1 MPAAAGSSARWA
13 WPLAQPRTVDP
24 AGEDEPVDLEGHVV
38 AGERNRGWRDVEVQV
53 CLGGVAGAAEESD
66 DVAAVDFG
74 TDLDR
79 RRAEDYVRIEGKV
92 AVADVDDHVVS
103 AELPLDRVFPC
114 AKNVV
119 GGGDGKDCMASL
131 LRRPRSRGLGKRAW
145 LLTWS
150 IRLILWTLGFTRI
163 IRTEIVNDDVVPDK
177 GAVILA
183 ANHTSMIDVFFIL
196 AALRREAIAMAMAEL
211 WKSPLTR
218 WLVEVLGQIPVVRGD
233 SDSGKE
239 AMESAA
245 HALEDGALVGIFPEG
260 QCVKPG
266 EVARYRPG
274 VAVLAK
280 DTGVPIIPVRLV
292 NANEVLPLGKK
303 FPRFGSTVYV
313 IFGEPIDPD
322 EFATVPELLDEVR
335 RRITCLEVPQ

>member
-1 MPAAAGSSARWA
+1 
-13 WPLAQPRTVDP
+13 
-24 AGEDEPVDLEGHVV
+24 
-38 AGERNRGWRDVEVQV
+38 
-53 CLGGVAGAAEESD
+53 
-66 DVAAVDFG
+66 
-74 TDLDR
+74 
-79 RRAEDYVRIEGKV
+79 
-92 AVADVDDHVVS
+92 
-103 AELPLDRVFPC
+103 
-114 AKNVV
+114 
-119 GGGDGKDCMASL
+119 MASL

-233 SDSGKE
+233 SESGKE

-260 QCVKPG
+260 KCVKPG
-266 EVARYRPG
+266 DVARYRPG

-292 NANEVLPLGKK
+292 NANEVLPIGKK
-303 FPRFGSTVYV
+303 FPRSGSTVYV
-313 IFGEPIDPD
+313 IFGEPIQPD
-322 EFATVPELLDEVR
+322 DFATVPELLDEVQ
-335 RRITCLEVPQ
+335 RRITSLEVPSSRK

>member
-1 MPAAAGSSARWA
+1 M
-13 WPLAQPRTVDP
+13 
-24 AGEDEPVDLEGHVV
+24 
-38 AGERNRGWRDVEVQV
+38 
-53 CLGGVAGAAEESD
+53 
-66 DVAAVDFG
+66 
-74 TDLDR
+74 
-79 RRAEDYVRIEGKV
+79 
-92 AVADVDDHVVS
+92 
-103 AELPLDRVFPC
+103 
-114 AKNVV
+114 
-119 GGGDGKDCMASL
+119 
-131 LRRPRSRGLGKRAW
+131 
-145 LLTWS
+145 LTWS

-196 AALRREAIAMAMAEL
+196 AAIRREAIAMAMAEL

-233 SDSGKE
+233 SGSGKE

-260 QCVKPG
+260 KCVKPG
-266 EVARYRPG
+266 DVAPYRPG

-322 EFATVPELLDEVR
+322 EFATVPELLDEVQL
-335 RRITCLEVPQ
+335 RITSLEVPA